1 MRRVAWRLLP
11 LLIAGYFVA
20 FVDRVNVGFAALQMN
35 HDLGLSPAVF
45 GLGSGLFFLSY
56 AVFEVPSNLLLKRV
70 GARLWLARIM
80 ISWGLLAAAMA
91 LVVGPKSFNAL
102 RLLLGAAEAGF
113 FPGVIVYLT
122 YWFPRAYRARV
133 VAIFMVA
140 IPLSS
145 FLGSPISALLLQADG
160 ALGLRGWQWLFIV
173 EAVPAVLLGVAALVV
188 LTDRPER
195 ATWLNAAQR
204 DWLAARLAEE
214 QAPQSAVGSAAA
226 LGGGL
231 WALMSDR
238 RVLLAALLCAGS
250 AGVSQ
255 CLAIWQ
261 PQFLKSFGLTNWQ
274 TGLANA
280 VPYGIASLL
289 MIVWGR
295 RSDRLRERYW
305 HSLLPLSLV
314 AAALFAALLTHS
326 FWPTLLLLC
335 LVLTAT
341 YAFKGPFWAM
351 STEWLTH
358 ESAAAGIAYI
368 NAIGAVAAFAGT
380 TVLGII
386 RAHGGSYAQ
395 GLLPLAT
402 LCALGVVALWQYP
415 RQATPGG
422 LRQRT

>member
-11 LLIAGYFVA
+11 LLIAGYFIA

-35 HDLGLSPAVF
+35 RDLGLSSAVF

-56 AVFEVPSNLLLKRV
+56 AIFEVPSNLILKRV

-80 ISWGLLAAAMA
+80 ISWGILAAAMA

-102 RLLLGAAEAGF
+102 RLSLGAAEAGF

-133 VAIFMVA
+133 VAVFMVA
-140 IPLSS
+140 IPVSS
-145 FLGSPISALLLQADG
+145 FVGSPISALLLQADG
-160 ALGLRGWQWLFIV
+160 ALGLRGWQWLFII
-173 EAVPAVLLGVAALVV
+173 EAVPAVLLGMAALVV
-188 LTDRPER
+188 LTDRP
-195 ATWLNAAQR
+195 AQAKWLNVEQR

-214 QAPQSAVGSAAA
+214 QVSQTTSGA
-226 LGGGL
+226 LAYRSGL
-231 WALMSDR
+231 WALMSNR

-261 PQFLKSFGLTNWQ
+261 PQLLKSFGLTNWQ

-280 VPYGIASLL
+280 LPYGIASLL

-305 HSLLPLSLV
+305 HALLPLALV
-314 AAALFAALLTHS
+314 AAALYAALLTHS

-358 ESAAAGIAYI
+358 DSAAAGIAYI

-380 TVLGII
+380 TVLGMI
-386 RAHGGSYAQ
+386 RDHGGSYAQ

-402 LCALGVVALWQYP
+402 LCALGVVALWQYQ

>member
-11 LLIAGYFVA
+11 LLIAGYFIA

-35 HDLGLSPAVF
+35 RDLGLSSAVF

-56 AVFEVPSNLLLKRV
+56 AIFEVPSNLILKRV
-70 GARLWLARIM
+70 GARIWLARIM

-102 RLLLGAAEAGF
+102 RLALGAAEAGF

-122 YWFPRAYRARV
+122 YWFPRSYRARV

-140 IPLSS
+140 IPVSS
-145 FLGSPISALLLQADG
+145 FVGSPISALLLQADG
-160 ALGLRGWQWLFIV
+160 ALGLRGWQWLFII
-173 EAVPAVLLGVAALVV
+173 EAVPAVLLGVVALVV

-195 ATWLNAAQR
+195 ATWLRAEQR
-204 DWLAARLAEE
+204 EWLSARLAEE
-214 QAPQSAVGSAAA
+214 QSSQSVTESAARR
-226 LGGGL
+226 GL
-231 WALMSDR
+231 WALMANR
-238 RVLLAALLCAGS
+238 RVWLAALLCAGS

-280 VPYGIASLL
+280 MPYGIASLL

-305 HSLLPLSLV
+305 HSLLPLAVV
-314 AAALFAALLTHS
+314 AAALYAALLTHS

-358 ESAAAGIAYI
+358 DSAAAGIAAI

-380 TVLGII
+380 TVLGMI
-386 RAHGGSYAQ
+386 RDRGGSYAQ

-402 LCALGVVALWQYP
+402 LCALGVVALWQLQH
-415 RQATPGG
+415 QAAPGG